1 MIQYKTDSVEIDE
14 IVYCDITIETKIQ
27 KGKKI
32 ETIKK
37 TLEEVV
43 YKEVDGLYKG
53 NKVLDIKVLARLG
66 FANKNLGYTE
76 VKRSEETRNKITG
89 AYD

>member
-1 MIQYKTDSVEIDE
+1 MIQYKTDRIEIDE

-27 KGKKI
+27 KGKKT

>member
-1 MIQYKTDSVEIDE
+1 MIQYKTDSIEIDE

-27 KGKKI
+27 KGNKT

>member
-1 MIQYKTDSVEIDE
+1 MIQYKTDSIEIDE
-14 IVYCDITIETKIQ
+14 IVYCNITIETEIQ
-27 KGKKI
+27 KGKKT

-43 YKEVDGLYKG
+43 YKEVDGLYRG

-76 VKRSEETRNKITG
+76 VKKSEETRNKITG